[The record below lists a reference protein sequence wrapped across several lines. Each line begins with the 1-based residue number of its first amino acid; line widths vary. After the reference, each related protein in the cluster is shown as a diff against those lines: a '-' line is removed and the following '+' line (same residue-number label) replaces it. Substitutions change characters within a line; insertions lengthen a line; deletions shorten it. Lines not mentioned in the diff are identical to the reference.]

1 MSLSYKI
8 LLLAMLAEIEMK
20 LLLWSWNVNGLRA
33 ILNKDFCQVFRRENP
48 DILGLQETKLQE
60 HQIPDELSICGDYTV
75 IWSHAERKGYS
86 GTALLSRIRP
96 ISVRY
101 GFGVAEF
108 DNEGRIIVA
117 DYDKFI
123 LYNIYFPNG
132 QMSDERL
139 DYKLRFY
146 DQCLIDMEQSRRSG
160 KMIIV
165 TGDYNTAHKP
175 IDLANPK
182 ENEKS
187 SGFLPIERAW
197 IDKIVEYGWVDTFR
211 QFDQSSDE
219 YSWWS
224 YRTGARPR
232 NIGWRIDYFFVDRE
246 HLAQVTAAGIRQ
258 DIMGSD
264 HCPVYIE
271 IDIAI

>member
-1 MSLSYKI
+1 MR
-8 LLLAMLAEIEMK
+8 

-33 ILNKDFCQVFRRENP
+33 VMNKDFIRVIVREQP
-48 DILGLQETKLQE
+48 DILGLQETKLHE
-60 HQIPDELSICGDYTV
+60 HQIPDELVLLQEYAIY
-75 IWSHAERKGYS
+75 WSHAERRGYS
-86 GTALLSRIRP
+86 GTALLSRIKP
-96 ISVRY
+96 ISLSY
-101 GFGVAEF
+101 GLGIQEF
-108 DNEGRIIVA
+108 DREGRIIIAEYPTFV
-117 DYDKFI
+117 

-132 QMSDERL
+132 QMNDERL
-139 DYKLRFY
+139 DYKLRFCE
-146 DQCLIDMEQSRRSG
+146 QCLTDMEQSRKSG
-160 KMIIV
+160 KMVIV

-182 ENEKS
+182 ENEKY

-197 IDKIVEYGWVDTFR
+197 LDKIVEFGWVDTFR
-211 QFDQSSDE
+211 QFDQSPNE

-224 YRTGARPR
+224 YRSGARPR

-264 HCPVYIE
+264 HCPVYLEIE
-271 IDIAI
+271 I